1 MYPQPAEL
9 QYPPPGSKLFRYE
22 RGQSFHLLYCTE
34 SLNPCRT
41 NEGGNFREAI
51 PITAVQQK
59 NHGGHMVVGARI
71 ADSNLVSFVQ
81 HRPPRAQT
89 TFPKQHRPPHA
100 QTTLPQN
107 PDATTTVPGGVPCV
121 YLVVCCL
128 CVRDA
133 LWRLLAETEK
143 ARVRK
148 VYRTKRRNLG
158 WVVGLLE
165 VLCQCNNLKSYN
177 TLRDERKNTDR
188 L

>member
-71 ADSNLVSFVQ
+71 ADSNLIASSV
-81 HRPPRAQT
+81 
-89 TFPKQHRPPHA
+89 QHRPPHA

-107 PDATTTVPGGVPCV
+107 PDATTTVPGGVPSI
-121 YLVVCCL
+121 YLVVYCL

-133 LWRLLAETEK
+133 LWRLHEPLAETEK
-143 ARVRK
+143 A
-148 VYRTKRRNLG
+148 
-158 WVVGLLE
+158 
-165 VLCQCNNLKSYN
+165 
-177 TLRDERKNTDR
+177 
-188 L
+188 